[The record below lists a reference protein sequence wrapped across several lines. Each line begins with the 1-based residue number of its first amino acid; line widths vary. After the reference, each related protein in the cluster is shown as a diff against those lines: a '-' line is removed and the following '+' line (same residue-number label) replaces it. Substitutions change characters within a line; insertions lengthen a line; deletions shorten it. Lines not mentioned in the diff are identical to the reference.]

1 MFHGA
6 EARIT
11 GTKIQGSGFPPQAGK
26 RANQAG
32 KAKMT
37 GQPSNRAL
45 LLTSQDSRA
54 GQPRSGYT
62 KQVRERP
69 AKQPKQQES
78 EPSKFRQSSRK
89 ASRARPA
96 KQPKQQES
104 EQGKTKPQAVKRAG
118 QVPPKQPSSQT
129 RPASQARSASR
140 ASQATIKA
148 GRRYFFRWPL
158 WSLQRP

>member
-11 GTKIQGSGFPPQAGK
+11 GTKIQGSGVPPQAGK

-37 GQPSNRAL
+37 GRPSNRAW

-54 GQPRSGYT
+54 GHPRSGYT
-62 KQVRERP
+62 KQVRARP

-78 EPSKFRQSSRK
+78 EPSKSRPARSATSSQ
-89 ASRARPA
+89 ASRASPA
-96 KQPKQQES
+96 
-104 EQGKTKPQAVKRAG
+104 R
-118 QVPPKQPSSQT
+118 QVPPKQPSSQARPATSPASPAKAAQQPGKTSQT
-129 RPASQARSASR
+129 RPASRAR
-140 ASQATIKA
+140 QATTKA

>member
-37 GQPSNRAL
+37 GQLSNRTL

-62 KQVRERP
+62 KQVRARP
-69 AKQPKQQES
+69 ARHPKQQES
-78 EPSKFRQSSRK
+78 EPRKTSQTAKAARERAGQDPPQAGQSSSQ
-89 ASRARPA
+89 AARQDQATSSPA
-96 KQPKQQES
+96 ARQDQPQ
-104 EQGKTKPQAVKRAG
+104 AG
-118 QVPPKQPSSQT
+118 QVPPRAGQD
-129 RPASQARSASR
+129 QATSR
-140 ASQATIKA
+140 ASGPVKA
-148 GRRYFFRWPL
+148 GEQVGLVRRP
-158 WSLQRP
+158 